1 MRTWAGSRR
10 GSFLVRSD
18 RTPADRRGLFGAFC
32 GEGACPPLGCAAA
45 PIRLPLFIRQ
55 TAAPGF
61 RAAAQPSGT
70 SPLATRSLPHP
81 RTYCGPPSLCG
92 ERACPA
98 LGGEATPTGSPCS
111 TRHPEVAGFGA
122 AAQPSGG
129 RAPSPQGACRTPGL
143 TVDHRLYVASGL
155 APRWVAKPPQPPHH
169 APPDTPRWQDLGL
182 LRTQR
187 GCPLATK
194 APSPQVRYRRCWCAL
209 SLRPAYRSLPTAR
222 GCRDP
227 RDETPA

>member
-1 MRTWAGSRR
+1 MWRAGLPRAGWRSHPNRLTMLHQTPR
-10 GSFLVRSD
+10 GGRIW
-18 RTPADRRGLFGAFC
+18 GC
-32 GEGACPPLGCAAA
+32 CAAQ
-45 PIRLPLFIRQ
+45 R
-55 TAAPGF
+55 
-61 RAAAQPSGT
+61 GT

-129 RAPSPQGACRTPGL
+129 QAPSPQGACRTLEL

-209 SLRPAYRSLPTAR
+209 SLRPAYRSLPAAR